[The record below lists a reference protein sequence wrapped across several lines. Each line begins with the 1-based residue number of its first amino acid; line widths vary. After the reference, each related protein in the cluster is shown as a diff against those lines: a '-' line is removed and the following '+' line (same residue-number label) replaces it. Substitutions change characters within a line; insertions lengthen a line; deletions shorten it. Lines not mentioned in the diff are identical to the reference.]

1 METIVLNGTNAVGM
15 NGTSDI
21 LPVNGT
27 NYVGMNGT
35 SGVVPMQGSNGGYYE
50 VHPLAYMQYEDVPLN
65 GVPSDYDERD
75 IDAYR
80 VAYLSGD
87 PDALNGLFS
96 KLKSKIQQA
105 RAGNKDARNNRRA
118 DKAERK
124 ELRQQKKKDGTRF
137 IDKFGGA
144 LSNVGEALKL
154 KAQTAAALEDAG
166 IDYDDEII
174 EQRSYMAA
182 DQGLTGDEV
191 NENLP
196 AAPDPNGGII
206 DKISAY
212 WAGASTTEKTLV
224 VVGGS
229 IALYAIYKGVV
240 QPMMDGKRKKRK

>member
-1 METIVLNGTNAVGM
+1 MDTIVLNGTNNVGM
-15 NGTSDI
+15 NGTRDVM
-21 LPVNGT
+21 PFNGT
-27 NYVGMNGT
+27 NNVGMNGT
-35 SGVVPMQGSNGGYYE
+35 SGIVPMQGSNGGYYE

-65 GVPSDYDERD
+65 GIPSDYDDRD

-96 KLKSKIQQA
+96 KLKSKIKTA
-105 RAGNKDARNNRRA
+105 RAGNADARNNRRENRT
-118 DKAERK
+118 ERK
-124 ELRQQKKKDGTRF
+124 ELRKQKKADGTRF

-144 LSNVGEALKL
+144 LSNVGEAIKL
-154 KAQTAAALEDAG
+154 KAQTAAALDDAG

-224 VVGGS
+224 VVGG
-229 IALYAIYKGVV
+229 ALAAYALYKGVV
-240 QPMMDGKRKKRK
+240 VPMMDGKRKKRK